1 MIRNLAAFYKL
12 MVVRKADCR
21 TRLSEFK
28 TWLFCFLDSLVAQW
42 ERIHLPMQET
52 WVRSLSQ
59 NILWRRKWQP
69 TPVFLHGKS
78 RGQRSLVGCSP
89 WGCKRV
95 GHDFETKQ
103 QYHLNTIHNFAYYLC
118 TLGQVI

>member
-1 MIRNLAAFYKL
+1 MIFNLAAFYML
-12 MVVRKADCR
+12 MLVRKAGCR

-28 TWLFCFLDSLVAQW
+28 TWFFCLLDSLVAQW
-42 ERIHLPMQET
+42 ERIRLPMQGT

-59 NILWRRKWQP
+59 NIPWRRKWQP

-78 RGQRSLVGCSP
+78 HGQRSLVGCSP

-95 GHDFETKQ
+95 GHDFATKKQ
-103 QYHLNTIHNFAYYLC
+103 CHLNTVYNFAYYLC

>member
-1 MIRNLAAFYKL
+1 MILNLAAFYKL
-12 MVVRKADCR
+12 MVVRKAGCR
-21 TRLSEFK
+21 TTLSEFK
-28 TWLFCFLDSLVAQW
+28 TWLFCLLDSLVAQW

-52 WVRSLSQ
+52 WVQSLSQ
-59 NILWRRKWQP
+59 NIPWRRKWQP

-78 RGQRSLVGCSP
+78 HGQRSLVGCSP
-89 WGCKRV
+89 WGRKRV

-103 QYHLNTIHNFAYYLC
+103 QYHLNTIYNFAYYLC